1 MDTESETTRKQ
12 RLEMVRYQIE
22 ARGVTDPRVLEA
34 MKEIPRHLFVPEPY
48 REAAYRDSPLPIGE
62 GQTISQPYIV
72 ALMTA
77 LLELGPVDRALEIG
91 TGSGYQA
98 ALLSML
104 AAEVVTIERL
114 PEVADRA
121 RKNLAAL
128 GIKNADVIVGDGT
141 LGYPAR
147 APYQGIIITA
157 CAPEVPAPLIVQLAD
172 GGRLVAPVGS
182 RDFQELTKLVRRGGS
197 VERSTYGG
205 VAFVPLIGAYGWQE

>member
-1 MDTESETTRKQ
+1 MDAESETTRKQ
-12 RLEMVRYQIE
+12 RLEMVKYQIE
-22 ARGVTDPRVLEA
+22 ARGVTDPQVLEA
-34 MKEIPRHLFVPEPY
+34 MREIPRHQFVPEPY

-77 LLELGPVDRALEIG
+77 LLELRPRDMVLEIG

-98 ALLSML
+98 ALLSRL
-104 AAEVVTIERL
+104 AEKVFTIDRL

-128 GIKNADVIVGDGT
+128 GIKNVDVIVGDGT
-141 LGYPAR
+141 LGYQAQ
-147 APYQGIIITA
+147 APYQGIIVTA
-157 CAPEVPAPLIVQLAD
+157 CAPEIPAPLIAQLVD

-182 RDFQELTKLVRRGGS
+182 RDFQVLTKLVRHGEN
-197 VERSTYGG
+197 VERSTYEG